1 LNSNDAAKV
10 FTVSEIN
17 KTIKEIL
24 HDYKGLKNIS
34 IKGELS
40 NISRSGNGHVYFNLK
55 DSSSVI
61 KCAFFSF
68 NYQKQTAKVSLKDGM
83 EILVMGSLNV
93 YEPGGYYS
101 INVTRVE
108 ELGQGDIFYKIELL
122 KKSLEA
128 KGIFNEIRKRQIPK
142 YPKRLGIATALG
154 GAAVEDIIRI
164 AKERYENINI
174 LIAPCIVQGDAA
186 PMSIVSAIQEL
197 NKPEWEVDVI
207 IAGRGGG
214 SIEDLMAF
222 NDERV
227 VMAFYNSRVPIISAV
242 GHQVDSVLSDYS
254 ADFAS
259 PTPTAAA
266 EYAVPD
272 LLENLDYLNDLGNRL
287 NQSLINKLTNQK
299 ERFRLISEKNIF
311 LDPGFMLID
320 RSRKLDD
327 ILDKIQLLGKNF
339 LTKKKSELQKF
350 DKLQLI
356 MKSQLDS
363 HTKKFAILNERIEN
377 FSPLGTLKRGY
388 SVVRNKQKKVITSKS
403 DVKKGETLEIILNQG
418 HIQAEVI

>member
-1 LNSNDAAKV
+1 MNSTDSTKV

-83 EILVMGSLNV
+83 EILVSGSLNV

-108 ELGQGDIFYKIELL
+108 ELGQGDIFYKIEQL

-128 KGIFNEIRKRQIPK
+128 KGIFNESRKRQIPK
-142 YPKRLGIATALG
+142 YPKRLGIATALS

-174 LIAPCIVQGDAA
+174 LIAPCVVQGETA

-242 GHQVDSVLSDYS
+242 GHQIDSVLSDYS
-254 ADFAS
+254 ADFTA

-287 NQSLINKLTNQK
+287 NQSLLNKLTNQK
-299 ERFRLISEKNIF
+299 ERFRLISGKNIF
-311 LDPGFMLID
+311 LDPRFMLID

-339 LTKKKSELQKF
+339 LTKKKSELQRF

-356 MKSQLDS
+356 MKSQLDN

-403 DVKKGETLEIILNQG
+403 DVKKGETLEIILDKGN
-418 HIQAEVI
+418 IQVEVI